1 MQNVAT
7 IYNFKQAIQ
16 RNDSKKKKK
25 RKIQEGIYSFFSIV
39 FFCTFPGETP
49 GDAFKLCHV
58 NRSFL
63 TTRGLNIV

>member
-1 MQNVAT
+1 MLQLYITLNRQ
-7 IYNFKQAIQ
+7 FKEMAQ
-16 RNDSKKKKK
+16 KKKK
-25 RKIQEGIYSFFSIV
+25 RKIQEGIHSFFSIV

>member
-1 MQNVAT
+1 MLQLYITLNRQ
-7 IYNFKQAIQ
+7 FKEMAQ
-16 RNDSKKKKK
+16 KKKKK

>member
-1 MQNVAT
+1 MLQ
-7 IYNFKQAIQ
+7 IYMTLNKPFKEMAP
-16 RNDSKKKKK
+16 KK
-25 RKIQEGIYSFFSIV
+25 RKIQEGIHLFFSIV
-39 FFCTFPGETP
+39 FFCSCP

>member
-1 MQNVAT
+1 MQNVAN
-7 IYNFKQAIQ
+7 IHNFKQAIQ
-16 RNDSKKKKK
+16 RNGSKK
-25 RKIQEGIYSFFSIV
+25 RNQEGIQSSFSIV
-39 FFCTFPGETP
+39 FFCTCL

>member
-1 MQNVAT
+1 MLQLYITLNRQ
-7 IYNFKQAIQ
+7 FKEMAQ
-16 RNDSKKKKK
+16 KKKK
-25 RKIQEGIYSFFSIV
+25 RKIQEGIYSFFSIA

>member
-1 MQNVAT
+1 MLQLYITLNRQ
-7 IYNFKQAIQ
+7 FKEMAQ
-16 RNDSKKKKK
+16 KKKKK
-25 RKIQEGIYSFFSIV
+25 RKIQEGIHSFFSIV